1 MSENDKNLNTLW
13 NLTDIVHKEIIKIK
27 EELEDFK
34 KYSERII
41 TKHEEDLA
49 SLYQQ
54 SFDLYSEILL
64 TSLVT
69 NNRQTPSAYDTK
81 TDYNPGSHTSW
92 DEFKKLRIPSP
103 PTNTFDKN
111 PSNFRY
117 RSSHRPDTSKWY
129 EEDDHDFYEGT

>member
-1 MSENDKNLNTLW
+1 MSENDKKLNTLW

-27 EELEDFK
+27 EELEEFK
-34 KYSERII
+34 KYSDRII
-41 TKHEEDLA
+41 TQHEEDLA

-64 TSLVT
+64 TS
-69 NNRQTPSAYDTK
+69 RGQTPSAYETK
-81 TDYNPGSHTSW
+81 TDYNSGSHTSW
-92 DEFKKLRIPSP
+92 ENFKNSR
-103 PTNTFDKN
+103 TNTWDKN

-129 EEDDHDFYEGT
+129 EEDDHDFYEGN